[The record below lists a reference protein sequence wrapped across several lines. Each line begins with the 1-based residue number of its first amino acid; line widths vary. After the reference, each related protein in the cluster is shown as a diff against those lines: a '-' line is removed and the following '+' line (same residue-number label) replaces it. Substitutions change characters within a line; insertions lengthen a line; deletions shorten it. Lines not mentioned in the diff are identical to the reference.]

1 MYAHTLIYI
10 LYISKH
16 ILLYTYYIS
25 LCVINIYKGMGS
37 ALRQARGIFN
47 GVAVLNDFHRSASIP
62 GMRSGD
68 IQRNHCIPRKL
79 RTSFRSGS
87 LTYIQ
92 LLFFLLYT

>member
-25 LCVINIYKGMGS
+25 LCVINIYKGMGP

-47 GVAVLNDFHRSASIP
+47 GVRVLNDFRRSASTP
-62 GMRSGD
+62 G
-68 IQRNHCIPRKL
+68 CVLPAW
-79 RTSFRSGS
+79 
-87 LTYIQ
+87 LTQ
-92 LLFFLLYT
+92 